1 MAKNS
6 WFSCNPKRWIFQNP
20 KWRIFRIAD
29 KKFNIW
35 ADFPVPFSR
44 IFSFRMR
51 VVSIPED
58 GMHGARGCMHVLA
71 YQSYHGMQGGL
82 VWHAG
87 QDGEGGAAAAG
98 ESAARRLVFPGLM
111 LHELVAVAAAKVGD
125 APVVVVT
132 EVGGRAPAHITDVV
146 DSLLRLVVPV

>member
-111 LHELVAVAAAKVGD
+111 LHESRNQTATYSVKQTGRPYCREARRYGVRSCFRHLKV
-125 APVVVVT
+125 
-132 EVGGRAPAHITDVV
+132 
-146 DSLLRLVVPV
+146 